1 MLLAATGARKQ
12 EVFKGTW
19 DHVDLARC
27 QLTVPRSKNG
37 KPRQVPLSP
46 FAVALLRGQL
56 ARREGGCPFVFPA
69 WGKPDQP
76 LQEVRRTWA
85 TAKRRAG
92 LPADLRVHDL
102 RHSFASAL
110 ATQGIPLFE
119 IGAVLGHRQLSTTT
133 RYAHHAPERLVA
145 TAAVAA
151 RAWDREDET
160 EAA

>member
-1 MLLAATGARKQ
+1 MRTTFSFAASAAT
-12 EVFKGTW
+12 
-19 DHVDLARC
+19 
-27 QLTVPRSKNG
+27 S
-37 KPRQVPLSP
+37 
-46 FAVALLRGQL
+46 FA
-56 ARREGGCPFVFPA
+56 
-69 WGKPDQP
+69 
-76 LQEVRRTWA
+76 
-85 TAKRRAG
+85 
-92 LPADLRVHDL
+92 
-102 RHSFASAL
+102 SFASAL